1 MMGVGNLKKPINPA
15 ATSPAADDFINGAK
29 VDGKKPMQV
38 ASTRER
44 TYKRITFSLSDELDQ
59 EIERLSLIPRD
70 FRASRSDVIRAAVAL
85 LAMQDEAKIAQLMK
99 DAQQK

>member
-1 MMGVGNLKKPINPA
+1 MMGVGNLKKPINPV